1 MDIIEI
7 SSDSDSDCVVESPSV
22 QKKKPQ
28 PAEAA
33 RKEAA
38 EVGLAERRERQKAR
52 LNARRQRY
60 RASQKARFEATVAT
74 TPAIIEGQEPR
85 AVTNEAASD
94 ATVSSPDL
102 PFPMAVSR
110 DGAGAAASLDRADDQ
125 SQTKTIT
132 PIIITGSPLVEDTAL
147 AIPPPAR
154 TKGQPGL
161 NTLIP
166 LVVVPALSG
175 ETSLVAAAPP
185 GCPHEQPQTRTAA
198 AVTTQLPSS
207 GGTALVI
214 QIPVCA
220 EQRRNAP
227 DAVPSAARPPSSG
240 RGSLTATRPGPVTAR
255 LTSHLEQPSCES
267 LNETRALAAG
277 SNLERRIEPPASRV
291 SDPVGKITVQNVS
304 GAPRV
309 RKSTIARRL
318 RRSLG
323 GGVLN
328 HEIMRVAFS
337 KADQLDSSLPHATC
351 TERRQCI
358 SPDRI
363 LTWSLIAPATS
374 HGLIAPGGTLA
385 ARHRVPLL
393 YVESAG
399 CKTGRAGGPAGVPD
413 TPMLN

>member
-7 SSDSDSDCVVESPSV
+7 SSDSDSDCVVESPPV

-110 DGAGAAASLDRADDQ
+110 DGSGAAASPDPAHDQ
-125 SQTKTIT
+125 SQTKTVT
-132 PIIITGSPLVEDTAL
+132 PIIITGSPLVEDTAM

-214 QIPVCA
+214 RIPVCA
-220 EQRRNAP
+220 EQRRNTP

-291 SDPVGKITVQNVS
+291 SDPVGENAHGPMSPRRSAQAPPRRTTRRRETLVVAPAVS
-304 GAPRV
+304 ADAAATMTMTPMRAVLRHWGRLWRQPRQLYRYWLGRPLFRRV
-309 RKSTIARRL
+309 ARRD
-318 RRSLG
+318 
-323 GGVLN
+323 VD
-328 HEIMRVAFS
+328 EIMQQA
-337 KADQLDSSLPHATC
+337 
-351 TERRQCI
+351 ER
-358 SPDRI
+358 
-363 LTWSLIAPATS
+363 
-374 HGLIAPGGTLA
+374 
-385 ARHRVPLL
+385 
-393 YVESAG
+393 SAEEH
-399 CKTGRAGGPAGVPD
+399 
-413 TPMLN
+413 N